1 MNHLKLV
8 IKRQFTLSIYF
19 HATCYSRLKI
29 LTPHRRKLQNYKMST
44 PLLPIL
50 KRFIPGKL
58 IRWSSCEGLR
68 RKLRVSV
75 VIMIGSLW
83 HGIFLGTP
91 IIKLRQRLALML
103 CGGGG
108 GEPMAG
114 PAGWYCCATG
124 SSSLVARR

>member
-8 IKRQFTLSIYF
+8 IKRQFTPSIYF
-19 HATCYSRLKI
+19 HATCYSRVKISRLKI

-83 HGIFLGTP
+83 LGIFLGTP

-103 CGGGG
+103 WRGGG

-114 PAGWYCCATG
+114 PAGWYCCATQ
-124 SSSLVARR
+124 